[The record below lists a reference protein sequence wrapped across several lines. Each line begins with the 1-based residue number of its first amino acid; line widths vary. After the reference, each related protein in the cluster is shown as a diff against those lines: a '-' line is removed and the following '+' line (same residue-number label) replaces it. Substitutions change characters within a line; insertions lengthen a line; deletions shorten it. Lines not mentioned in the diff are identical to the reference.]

1 MELKISL
8 LDKIAFSSEQ
18 DCKRKHQ
25 QIQELIDHKDKIEKL
40 IANILNGDRYS
51 KIKQIAKESVKAVL
65 SDNKPFKSIDKWDIN
80 TAVASSSSN
89 LILLLPQSSST
100 FPRPLIKAI
109 PTEQQSQKVF
119 IIIKS
124 ILLIDLE

>member
-40 IANILNGDRYS
+40 IPNILNGDRYS
-51 KIKQIAKESVKAVL
+51 KINQIAKESVKAVL
-65 SDNKPFKSIDKWDIN
+65 SDNKPFKSIDK
-80 TAVASSSSN
+80 
-89 LILLLPQSSST
+89 
-100 FPRPLIKAI
+100 
-109 PTEQQSQKVF
+109 
-119 IIIKS
+119 
-124 ILLIDLE
+124 

>member
-1 MELKISL
+1 LELKISL

-18 DCKRKHQ
+18 DCKRNHQ

-65 SDNKPFKSIDKWDIN
+65 SDNKPFKSIDK
-80 TAVASSSSN
+80 
-89 LILLLPQSSST
+89 
-100 FPRPLIKAI
+100 
-109 PTEQQSQKVF
+109 
-119 IIIKS
+119 
-124 ILLIDLE
+124 

>member
-40 IANILNGDRYS
+40 IPNILNGDRYS
-51 KIKQIAKESVKAVL
+51 KLNQIAKESVKAVL
-65 SDNKPFKSIDKWDIN
+65 SDNKPFKSIDK
-80 TAVASSSSN
+80 
-89 LILLLPQSSST
+89 
-100 FPRPLIKAI
+100 
-109 PTEQQSQKVF
+109 
-119 IIIKS
+119 
-124 ILLIDLE
+124 

>member
-65 SDNKPFKSIDKWDIN
+65 SDNKPFKSIDK
-80 TAVASSSSN
+80 
-89 LILLLPQSSST
+89 
-100 FPRPLIKAI
+100 
-109 PTEQQSQKVF
+109 
-119 IIIKS
+119 
-124 ILLIDLE
+124 

>member
-40 IANILNGDRYS
+40 IPNILNGDRYS

-65 SDNKPFKSIDKWDIN
+65 SDNKPFKSIDK
-80 TAVASSSSN
+80 
-89 LILLLPQSSST
+89 
-100 FPRPLIKAI
+100 
-109 PTEQQSQKVF
+109 
-119 IIIKS
+119 
-124 ILLIDLE
+124 

>member
-1 MELKISL
+1 
-8 LDKIAFSSEQ
+8 
-18 DCKRKHQ
+18 
-25 QIQELIDHKDKIEKL
+25 
-40 IANILNGDRYS
+40 LNGDGYS
-51 KIKQIAKESVKAVL
+51 KIKQTVKENVKAIL
-65 SDNKPFKSIDKWDIN
+65 PDNKPLEVLTNEVIN

-100 FPRPLIKAI
+100 FPRHLIKAI

-119 IIIKS
+119 IIIKT